1 MTSTGRRPHKLGGA
15 RPQADTRRDQMRR
28 ALRWIA
34 LILVAIVV
42 VFAVRALR
50 SVGSASEIRVVRL
63 PCTSRQDVTPFG
75 DNILY
80 YDSTSI
86 HCLSAGGGIRWS
98 VPVGVSAHF
107 SCSAS
112 QVVAWTDNQVYIF
125 DRSGHTTYNE
135 TFREPIQFVRIGAN
149 YCAMV
154 VGDDTEP
161 QLLVKNLDGTQV
173 DQETDAYS
181 GMLLLDMGFY
191 GENDQYLWTM
201 AMDVYST
208 AINTVLNTFQVG
220 KMNTGVVDLG
230 EFLAYKALYENGRL
244 RVFTTQQMYT
254 YDYKAVQDISATQL
268 VHGWRLIDYT
278 VPERGNGA
286 MLLAPVN
293 QIGSGSSSIQ
303 ELRVLTGGTD
313 RRYTIPSACV
323 GAGIRGRNIYGISRQ
338 YCYRADVDAG
348 RFTGFSIPLPQGEN
362 VTELLG
368 FAGSSAVIA
377 AGDTV
382 YSITLPR

>member
-1 MTSTGRRPHKLGGA
+1 MSNTGRRAHKLGGA
-15 RPQADTRRDQMRR
+15 RQPVDTRRQRLGR
-28 ALRWIA
+28 FLRWAA
-34 LILVAIVV
+34 LIAAVIAAFFVV
-42 VFAVRALR
+42 RGLR
-50 SVGSASEIRVVRL
+50 SVGSASEIRAVRL
-63 PCTSRQDVTPFG
+63 PCSATQDVTPFG

-80 YDSTSI
+80 YDGTSI

-98 VPVGVSAHF
+98 VPVGVGAHF
-107 SCSAS
+107 TCSAS
-112 QVVAWTDNQVYIF
+112 QVAAWTDNQIYIF

-135 TFREPIQFVRIGAN
+135 TYREPIQFARIGAS

-154 VGDDTEP
+154 VGEDTEP

-173 DQETDAYS
+173 DQETEAYS
-181 GMLLLDMGFY
+181 GMLMLDMGFY

-254 YDYKAVQDISATQL
+254 YDYKAVQDISSTRL
-268 VHGWRLIDYT
+268 VHGWRLIDFT
-278 VPERGNGA
+278 VPERGNGS

-293 QIGSGSSSIQ
+293 QIGTGSASIQ
-303 ELRVLTGGTD
+303 ELRVLTGNTD

-323 GAGIRGRNIYGISRQ
+323 GAGIRGKNIYAISRD

-348 RFTGFSIPLPQGEN
+348 RFTGFHIPLPQDER

-368 FAGSSAVIA
+368 FTSSHAVIA
-377 AGDTV
+377 SGDTV